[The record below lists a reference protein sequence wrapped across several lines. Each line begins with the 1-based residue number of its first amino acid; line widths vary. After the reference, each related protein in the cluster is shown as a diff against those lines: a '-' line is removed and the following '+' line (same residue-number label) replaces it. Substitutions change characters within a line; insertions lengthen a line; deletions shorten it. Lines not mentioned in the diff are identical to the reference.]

1 MVDVASP
8 IQKKITAKSRL
19 SWARLVSDIISPPIV
34 WAILVIPVAFQYAQ
48 STVNAIFW
56 AVLYGIFIC
65 LLPILYVAYQV
76 WRGNISDIHMKNR
89 RERIRPLLVSILC
102 TSIVWWLL
110 KVLGAP
116 RVFPLLALMT
126 LLQMTLIAVITLGWQ
141 ISMHMMSIT
150 GAVVIVAIIFSVTTA
165 LLLVPVVPLVAAAR
179 LNLKRHTPAQII
191 AGTVIG
197 ALLPVIFLG
206 LLPLKILQSV

>member
-89 RERIRPLLVSILC
+89 RHPSALSVYLVYKHCL
-102 TSIVWWLL
+102 
-110 KVLGAP
+110 
-116 RVFPLLALMT
+116 
-126 LLQMTLIAVITLGWQ
+126 
-141 ISMHMMSIT
+141 
-150 GAVVIVAIIFSVTTA
+150 VVIKSLRRTACLSAISFNDLASDD
-165 LLLVPVVPLVAAAR
+165 PHCC
-179 LNLKRHTPAQII
+179 NY
-191 AGTVIG
+191 IG
-197 ALLPVIFLG
+197 LAN
-206 LLPLKILQSV
+206 